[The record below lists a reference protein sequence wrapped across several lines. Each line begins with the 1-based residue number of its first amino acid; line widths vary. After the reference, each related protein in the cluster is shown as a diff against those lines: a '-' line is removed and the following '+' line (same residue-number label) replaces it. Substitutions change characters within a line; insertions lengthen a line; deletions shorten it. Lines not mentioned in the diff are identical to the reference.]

1 MWIKEW
7 KVRVER
13 YISSFWNVIHLV
25 SVIQCATYHG
35 YSNPTKIW
43 IYDFPF
49 FFLNV
54 SLEDSMRSF
63 LRVKPES
70 PIGQLMV
77 IVSLSF
83 LHTLQASAE
92 KVRGQT
98 AISYIDERCRNSLQR
113 WWRNDWIIAS
123 YWFATTFVSPD
134 LSYWGVK
141 AMKFGTLFFF
151 FFFGVWQRK

>member
-1 MWIKEW
+1 
-7 KVRVER
+7 
-13 YISSFWNVIHLV
+13 
-25 SVIQCATYHG
+25 
-35 YSNPTKIW
+35 
-43 IYDFPF
+43 
-49 FFLNV
+49 
-54 SLEDSMRSF
+54 MRSF

-113 WWRNDWIIAS
+113 
-123 YWFATTFVSPD
+123 
-134 LSYWGVK
+134 
-141 AMKFGTLFFF
+141 
-151 FFFGVWQRK
+151 